1 MKKLYILIAL
11 FVGISSTGFCF
22 TDPVIASEKD
32 SIIVLFGKKTRI
44 VVHSEDRQELQK
56 LKNFDF
62 NALFDQVLAVSEK
75 SQSNTA
81 SKDTSFVMNGD
92 SVIVRGSDVLVKDN
106 DKSISFTIRIGKDKD
121 EDTEEDELELSEND
135 STIVTIRSKRSS
147 SDSNYR
153 RFRERRENRERHH
166 KRTEGEFRLDLGL
179 NNYLENGQIP
189 DQSNQPY
196 ELRPLGSRYGALSYI
211 YKTRI
216 GNQKSP
222 FYLTHGIEFSANN
235 FMFDGNSRIR
245 KGVDGVTFEDTGIDL
260 RRNKLTVWYLSIPVM
275 PMLDF
280 KRARLG
286 SFRFGFGGYVGYR
299 IHSYS
304 KIMYFDGGDRE
315 KDHEKSNFYLNNIR
329 YGLQTQISLF
339 GVNFFAKYDLNPLF
353 STGKGPS
360 PSVGPSHELHALSF
374 GIRL

>member
-11 FVGISSTGFCF
+11 FVGISSTGFCL
-22 TDPVIASEKD
+22 TDPAIASQKD

-44 VVHSEDRQELQK
+44 VVHSEDKRELQK
-56 LKNFDF
+56 LRDFDF
-62 NALFDQVLAVSEK
+62 NALFDQVLAVSESSK
-75 SQSNTA
+75 RNAA
-81 SKDTSFVMNGD
+81 SGDTSFVMNGD
-92 SVIVRGSDVLVKDN
+92 SVIVKGSNVLVKDN

-121 EDTEEDELELSEND
+121 EDTETEEMELSEND
-135 STIVTIRSKRSS
+135 STIVTIKSKRSS
-147 SDSNYR
+147 SDSRNYKD
-153 RFRERRENRERHH
+153 RFRDRKERHN

-222 FYLTHGIEFSANN
+222 FYLTHGLEFSANN
-235 FMFDGNSRIR
+235 FMFDGDARIR
-245 KGVDGVTFEDTGIDL
+245 KGADGVEFEETGIDL

-304 KIMYFDGGDRE
+304 KIMYFENGDRE
-315 KDHEKSNFYLNNIR
+315 KDHEKSNFYLNNLR
-329 YGLQTQISLF
+329 YGLQTQISIF
-339 GVNFFAKYDLNPLF
+339 GINFFAKYDLNPLF
-353 STGKGPS
+353 SSGKGPDLNA
-360 PSVGPSHELHALSF
+360 VSF